1 MLANRHALYFIIL
14 ILACGCTSIAVRPV
28 DSTLDIKHVCVRDCS
43 EKCFD
48 GSILGII
55 QDGFQ
60 RHGITTEV
68 YDGDLPAGC
77 EYNLTYYCERT
88 WDMATY
94 LHHAEL
100 RLYYGKSQIGSA
112 EYHLRGGGGFAL
124 NKWASTKSKIDPVI
138 DELLK
143 GFKII
148 SHV

>member
-1 MLANRHALYFIIL
+1 MLSVRYVLLFVAVAL
-14 ILACGCTSIAVRPV
+14 ASGCTAVSVRPV
-28 DSTLDIKHVCVRDCS
+28 DSKLDIKHVYVKDCS
-43 EKCFD
+43 EECFD
-48 GSILGII
+48 GRMIYVI

-68 YDGDLPAGC
+68 YNGNLPSES

-94 LHHAEL
+94 LRHAEF
-100 RLYYGKSQIGSA
+100 RLYRGKAQIGYA

-138 DELLK
+138 DKLLG
-143 GFKII
+143 GFQAAY
-148 SHV
+148 

>member
-1 MLANRHALYFIIL
+1 MLSIRYGLFFIIL
-14 ILACGCTSIAVRPV
+14 ALMSGCTSITVKPV
-28 DSTLDIKHVCVRDCS
+28 DSTLDIKHVCIKDCS

-48 GSILGII
+48 GRMLGII

-68 YDGDLPAGC
+68 YNGDLPSGC
-77 EYNLTYYCERT
+77 ECNLTYYCERT

-94 LHHAEL
+94 LHHAEF
-100 RLYYGKSQIGSA
+100 RLYHSKSQIGSA

-138 DELLK
+138 DELLS
-143 GFKII
+143 GFQTGD
-148 SHV
+148 